1 MKTKILSENNIKCER
16 APYSTDSLNIVVTAK
31 ELENLPLEHME
42 FWVFRLTNNNLK
54 GSQPVKDSIDLTV
67 TN

>member
-16 APYSTDSLNIVVTAK
+16 APYSTDSLNIVVTAE

-42 FWVFRLTNNNLK
+42 FWVFSLTNNNLK
-54 GSQPVKDSIDLTV
+54 GSQPANNPVDLTV